1 MYPGRSPCS
10 PVTRLPVA
18 LIGLHRF
25 PTRPRNHRKGRH
37 RDAPLR
43 RTPTLTHAVPQAT
56 KNKHFEQLEMQFS
69 DGCCLKNT
77 QCVSGPR
84 MVIGAIAGS
93 KTAQYGIGS
102 KREFGVGGDRQ
113 AAHKAPPPAV
123 FLGLAATRHRPSRQT
138 PACACD
144 QNRPLARHYPR
155 KYRFPSGSACRVGAN
170 DKGTTILR
178 RSPTAIGQHET
189 I

>member
-1 MYPGRSPCS
+1 MSAACAPATATSPAAVPRRRLFTIFISTSICFVGGFGLRGGCTLEGPPAPQS
-10 PVTRLPVA
+10 SGLPVA

-25 PTRPRNHRKGRH
+25 PTRPRNHRLGRH

-102 KREFGVGGDRQ
+102 KRE
-113 AAHKAPPPAV
+113 
-123 FLGLAATRHRPSRQT
+123 LA
-138 PACACD
+138 
-144 QNRPLARHYPR
+144 
-155 KYRFPSGSACRVGAN
+155 
-170 DKGTTILR
+170 
-178 RSPTAIGQHET
+178 
-189 I
+189 